1 MAGRTRPAA
10 FSDVD
15 WQAPWLAPWRE
26 LGVPLA
32 GAVAS
37 GTPVHEALNA
47 AQGAPVGFVPQAEL
61 PAGVAYE
68 QFIFDTGCVPTRSN
82 LHDFF
87 SGLVWQR
94 FGQAKQR
101 LNQLQAGAMALQGVR
116 PVRGPLRDAC
126 TLLDE
131 SGALLQAPSALW
143 QALLARDWQA
153 LFVQHRTLWRSAR
166 VTLLGHALMEQLV
179 QPRKGI
185 TAHVL
190 ITYDAINSEANQDSR
205 LAQQLDPAW
214 LATKPFVPLPL
225 LGIPGW
231 WAGNEAPGFYDDATV
246 FRPPRP

>member
-1 MAGRTRPAA
+1 MMLMKM
-10 FSDVD
+10 FQD
-15 WQAPWLAPWRE
+15 
-26 LGVPLA
+26 
-32 GAVAS
+32 
-37 GTPVHEALNA
+37 
-47 AQGAPVGFVPQAEL
+47 
-61 PAGVAYE
+61 
-68 QFIFDTGCVPTRSN
+68 
-82 LHDFF
+82 
-87 SGLVWQR
+87 
-94 FGQAKQR
+94 
-101 LNQLQAGAMALQGVR
+101 
-116 PVRGPLRDAC
+116 
-126 TLLDE
+126 
-131 SGALLQAPSALW
+131 
-143 QALLARDWQA
+143 LARA
-153 LFVQHRTLWRSAR
+153 LWRSAR